1 MDQEGRILA
10 NIDLSRRIYLAYR
23 PLVCTYARLTL
34 CSVGYASLT
43 PLEPEMDG
51 WHAWRNSPQPK
62 KQLVAAASAAAR
74 VACLT
79 SNCRLPVR
87 WILRPDPICRW
98 RSEAQPQQRE
108 ALAPRRAE
116 RAIDLS
122 LLSSV
127 PITTETGRQRDAR
140 HSDSEDR
147 AKGGSSGTL
156 LHVTAHNNRLWWTG
170 AGPWWIR
177 FEGIQCDDSCPRQ
190 VDSPHHRW
198 HPSPVSNRTKFP
210 HKVVASSIFQALFH
224 LFGVFSD
231 EARCDDGRRILGRQS
246 RLQTNADFK
255 AVLRGKLW
263 SSYY

>member
-108 ALAPRRAE
+108 ALVPRRAAPNGRSTCFASYHRSARCRSPQKPAGSVTRGTATERTEEKEAGVVLRSCTSQLTTTGSDE
-116 RAIDLS
+116 RARDLDES
-122 LLSSV
+122 DLKGSNVMTRV
-127 PITTETGRQRDAR
+127 P
-140 HSDSEDR
+140 
-147 AKGGSSGTL
+147 
-156 LHVTAHNNRLWWTG
+156 
-170 AGPWWIR
+170 
-177 FEGIQCDDSCPRQ
+177 
-190 VDSPHHRW
+190 
-198 HPSPVSNRTKFP
+198 
-210 HKVVASSIFQALFH
+210 
-224 LFGVFSD
+224 
-231 EARCDDGRRILGRQS
+231 
-246 RLQTNADFK
+246 
-255 AVLRGKLW
+255 GK
-263 SSYY
+263 